1 MQFTIFYEARAPQT
15 IRDALLGSG
24 SKTLIPRWI
33 SPYLY
38 VVTAGSGSQGV
49 GYPYPYA
56 YVQTG
61 GVIKSVGTFGGEFE
75 LDGDIEVY
83 LSDFNAGTG
92 FLKVPAFIP
101 YVPNPESVTLERSGG
116 EADIEGRTFFPTFP
130 AGYVPNAFGPSL
142 SDPRVHKVLL
152 PVLMETT
159 DDSLAPKGTL
169 LLVNFLRWAEFDSDN
184 SIQYLA
190 PPSVDNT
197 TVASVFRV
205 SGNLLN
211 RRS

>member
-1 MQFTIFYEARAPQT
+1 
-15 IRDALLGSG
+15 
-24 SKTLIPRWI
+24 
-33 SPYLY
+33 
-38 VVTAGSGSQGV
+38 V

-61 GVIKSVGTFGGEFE
+61 GVIQSVGSFGGEFE
-75 LDGDIEVY
+75 LDGNSEVY
-83 LSDFNAGTG
+83 IAEFNADTG
-92 FLKVPAFIP
+92 FLKVPAVIP

-116 EADIEGRTFFPTFP
+116 DADIEGRTFFPTFP
-130 AGYVPNAFGPSL
+130 VGYVPNAFGPSL

-169 LLVNFLRWAEFDSDN
+169 LLVNFLRWAEFDPDN